1 MSERHAAEATTVVPT
16 VDQQAVFDL
25 MRERLFELF
34 GPGGS
39 FTVVLARATPDEA
52 VFADTVAETIA
63 WQVAA
68 ALEPQ
73 RPSKRQR
80 VDVTAAD
87 PIPEHEQFWAHV
99 EAELLRQRTGD
110 AAIPVAVR
118 AA

>member
-1 MSERHAAEATTVVPT
+1 MSERHAAEAPVVPT

-25 MRERLFELF
+25 MKERLYELF

-39 FTVVLARATPDEA
+39 FKVVLARATPEDA
-52 VFADTVAETIA
+52 VFVETVAETIA

-68 ALEPQ
+68 AMEPQ
-73 RPSKRQR
+73 RPRTSQHA
-80 VDVTAAD
+80 VDVRAAD
-87 PIPEHEQFWAHV
+87 PVPEHEQFWAHV